1 MTIRT
6 PRNNPLVICGSMSS
20 YTIMKSLKKD
30 LLKYKI
36 PSITPIEESDTIFKS
51 TKNEFLRFKREVS
64 KENFKLI
71 RKPQVYGILVVN
83 SPKKNIVNY
92 IGANTFAEIAI
103 AFNARKKI
111 FLLHDIFKVFED
123 ELLAW
128 EAIPL
133 YNDLNLLIN
142 TYMKDVKKSS
152 TSLPEKQKRI
162 DDYLLM

>member
-6 PRNNPLVICGSMSS
+6 PRNNSLVICGSMSS
-20 YTIMKSLKKD
+20 YSIMKSLKKD

-36 PSITPIEESDTIFKS
+36 PTITPIEESDKIFKL

-92 IGANTFAEIAI
+92 IGANTFAEVAI

-111 FLLHDIFKVFED
+111 FLLYDIFKVFED

-128 EAIPL
+128 GAIPL
-133 YNDLNLLIN
+133 YNDMNLLIN
-142 TYMKDVKKSS
+142 TYLKDVKKSS
-152 TSLPEKQKRI
+152 KSLPEKQKRI
-162 DDYLLM
+162 EDYLLM

>member
-1 MTIRT
+1 
-6 PRNNPLVICGSMSS
+6 
-20 YTIMKSLKKD
+20 MKSLKKD

-36 PSITPIEESDTIFKS
+36 PAITPTEESDKILKS
-51 TKNEFLRFKREVS
+51 TKNDFLIFKKEVS

-71 RKPQVYGILVVN
+71 RKSKVYGILVVN

-111 FLLHDIFKVFED
+111 FLLYDIFKVFED

-128 EAIPL
+128 GAMPL
-133 YNDLNLLIN
+133 YNDMNVLIN

-152 TSLPEKQKRI
+152 TSLPEKQKKLE
-162 DDYLLM
+162 DY

>member
-6 PRNNPLVICGSMSS
+6 PKNNSLVICGSMSS
-20 YTIMKSLKKD
+20 YSIMKSLKKD

-36 PSITPIEESDTIFKS
+36 PAITPTEESDKILKS
-51 TKNEFLRFKREVS
+51 TKNDFLIFKKEVS

-71 RKPQVYGILVVN
+71 RKSKVYGILVVN

-111 FLLHDIFKVFED
+111 FLLYDIFKVFED

-128 EAIPL
+128 GAMPL
-133 YNDLNLLIN
+133 YNDMNVLIN

-152 TSLPEKQKRI
+152 TSLPEKQKKLE
-162 DDYLLM
+162 DY